1 MTAWYY
7 LGMKA
12 SRKGDKLFLNIIT
25 VIMLAGSLASLAYG
39 IYIIVK

>member
-1 MTAWYY
+1 
-7 LGMKA
+7 MKA

-25 VIMLAGSLASLAYG
+25 VIMLAGALASLAYG